1 MKLTKEEKIKVKN
14 FAKKLVEK
22 KVLKEATDFDIN
34 DLPKGGILTFK
45 DGETWKVIKPIGNSS
60 SPRGYVI
67 APYGETKNYYISL
80 HIEITM
86 DKLSDDLISV
96 T

>member
-1 MKLTKEEKIKVKN
+1 MKFADVVKKKIVKET
-14 FAKKLVEK
+14 
-22 KVLKEATDFDIN
+22 TDFNIN

-45 DGETWKVIKPIGNSS
+45 DGETWKVIKSIGNSS
-60 SPRGYVI
+60 NLRGYMI
-67 APYGETKNYYISL
+67 APYGETKKYYISL
-80 HIEITM
+80 HIEIAM